1 MELMFQMRKERE
13 AITKLGPKAR
23 NLWLL
28 GGRVQVP
35 ECGILGSYLW
45 LTQEVVLHV
54 LSAFVCVCVCVC
66 VSQACEKVHCQTS
79 QQILVRPGR
88 CGMHM
93 RQ

>member
-66 VSQACEKVHCQTS
+66 V
-79 QQILVRPGR
+79 PGL
-88 CGMHM
+88 
-93 RQ
+93 